1 MQNERVKD
9 YFVEDIQKELEEER
23 WQLVIQARYGDG
35 LLIEATSELFT
46 YDEANR
52 LTEVFNRNNV
62 RPPLWEAQFDMA
74 Q

>member
-35 LLIEATSELFT
+35 LLIETSTCKFCERKFH
-46 YDEANR
+46 N
-52 LTEVFNRNNV
+52 VFRSQCNKEEKWAKSLEMYTV
-62 RPPLWEAQFDMA
+62 F
-74 Q
+74 